1 MKQFRLL
8 LTLFALMLGWT
19 NVSAQTWTGS
29 EVGEGKA
36 LLYNVGTGMY
46 LTRGNGWNTQAS
58 IGSERAAMTVLLEN
72 YDGKYK
78 IRTNVNGDGKGFEHL
93 NGGTVYS
100 DQSVNKNSTW
110 SFINVGTQDD
120 PVYNIISAD
129 NHGGGADIY
138 LTAEGGESTIVGP
151 GTDATVDKAKWKIY
165 LIEDQKAK
173 VLSAMPDATE
183 SNPID
188 ATVLIGNPDFNTA
201 IAPTGQPWTMDAS
214 NQNLSGG
221 ATLSNPCAESWRA
234 AFTLSQ
240 TISVPNGQYKLRAQA
255 AMTEY
260 TVTGNDLPVVYL
272 NDATVPF
279 NAMTEG
285 EDALATM
292 SANFAAGK
300 YYTEYTDVVTVTS
313 GSITIGARGTRTDTW
328 CTWDNFQ
335 LQYLGAL
342 ADLTPFIE
350 GLAAA
355 VEAAQAVE
363 GTVPAAIYQ
372 QIDAVVTANNKEWS
386 TADDYSAAI
395 QAINNAVAQ
404 YATADIISNY
414 SRYKTIKAAVLAI
427 DNTINTQEADDQAD
441 RATTT
446 EGIDSAIATVR
457 GALTSY
463 LAENATNLFSEG
475 RTIDITSALIENAT
489 PVSNANYWTV
499 SVTPKFDAGNNCAEF
514 WNQKGA
520 TMSQTLAAMPTGIYQ
535 LSVVA
540 LTRTDFD
547 ASIFANDNSKTIVGV
562 GYDVVDNR
570 AQANTWFNN
579 GNGVNTL
586 DFNTLVDDD
595 ITIGL
600 NAASNTSDYW
610 TVWRSFQLFYKG
622 VDLTSFQPLLD
633 EAVTAAT
640 SLEGKIPSAAYTEL
654 MSVVNEN
661 NKTYTTA
668 EGYQSALAAIATALE
683 TANAL
688 VTPYSLYQIAKTNV
702 VAIKSQTTYTDEG
715 NVAATQLDTDVAD
728 ADAAN
733 EVATTV
739 EAINAAIRKVRIAA
753 STFAGSV
760 TIKQGQYL
768 DLTDAM
774 LFNADMRTDGCL
786 DLWNIVSNTNPSYPK
801 YRVNCSE
808 FWGANFDF
816 NQTALQ
822 MPKGNYN
829 IEVYA
834 FHRAA
839 AEGST
844 YHTYLYANDESVLVL
859 PITNGENSMEAADQA
874 FSEGKYLNSLKL
886 TLDAATD
893 VVIGFKNEDTAED
906 LRESGYPTDKWT
918 IFRDFKIK
926 FFGDDALAVYREE
939 YESALAEAEAALASE
954 DYANITGNE
963 KTALTTAVTETY
975 PKSVVETNET
985 QEKFEEATTALKE
998 ATTVFKNAKAAY
1010 DAYAAAMAAAANYK
1024 VDYPY
1029 ASADKLS
1036 AYQNNLVQVTT
1047 AADASST
1054 AAAIISSYR
1063 LYVESNALAEGVEDA
1078 VDMTSK
1084 ILNNNNPENTDNWS
1098 SVLNL
1103 GENNA
1108 TFVVNS
1114 GQPYTAG
1121 DGTIGGKY
1129 FDGGA
1134 TTWGNGNWEAKI
1146 SQDIMLAP
1154 GTYVLSVTSRAQANV
1169 NKYNLFAGENKVEM
1183 GHIGSAAEAG
1193 IFGNGFNDYYVTF
1206 DVTAENPTITIGIEV
1221 GAEEA
1226 YTWYSF
1232 SRFRLA
1238 RIEDRAVY
1246 ATDAELTALAQ
1257 ALQPTAKLG
1266 FEKDDYAPYN
1276 NVESLTA
1283 AEAEIS
1289 KVYAEM
1295 GTYGKATQ
1303 ATVLA
1308 ATQVISQLNWT
1319 ANTAEVNAFF
1329 DGSFASEY
1337 SHEGNVMP
1345 FGWHGV
1351 GDKDNAT
1358 NVRLMWDVEHNAG
1371 LNAASNKQAAFAKF
1385 TAEYGTEVGYTL
1397 PLKAGVYD
1405 LKFIYGGWN
1414 EVGTRDIK
1422 VYNTENDAVVAP
1434 FTITA
1439 KDNQAHTTADSW
1451 SNYEGT
1457 VTIPADGNYVF
1468 SFFRENT
1475 TSQNQLVFSDIT
1487 LYKAKAKKG
1496 DVNGDG
1502 NVDVADVTA
1511 LVNALQKSEAPEAG
1525 KIDSDD
1531 DVDADDVQALVNI
1544 ILENNE

>member
-8 LTLFALMLGWT
+8 MTLFALMLGWT

-475 RTIDITSALIENAT
+475 RTIDVTSALIDNAT

-579 GNGVNTL
+579 GNGVNAL
-586 DFNTLVDDD
+586 DFNTLVDGD
-595 ITIGL
+595 IAIGL

-610 TVWRSFQLFYKG
+610 TVWRSFQLIYKG

-715 NVAATQLDTDVAD
+715 NVAATQLDTDVAA

-733 EVATTV
+733 EAATTV

-1010 DAYAAAMAAAANYK
+1010 DAYATAMAAAANYK

-1036 AYQNNLVQVTT
+1036 VYQNNLVQVTT

-1246 ATDAELTALAQ
+1246 ATDVELTALAQ
-1257 ALQPTAKLG
+1257 ALQPTAQLG
-1266 FEKDDYAPYN
+1266 FDEGDYAPYN
-1276 NVESLTA
+1276 NVENLTT
-1283 AEAEIS
+1283 AEAEIA

-1295 GTYGKATQ
+1295 EVFGGKATQ

-1319 ANTAEVNAFF
+1319 ANTEEVNAIY
-1329 DGSFASEY
+1329 DGTLANAPIQATSENVVLPGWKTKV
-1337 SHEGNVMP
+1337 GNTRQT
-1345 FGWHGV
+1345 F
-1351 GDKDNAT
+1351 K
-1358 NVRLMWDVEHNAG
+1358 
-1371 LNAASNKQAAFAKF
+1371 
-1385 TAEYGTEVGYTL
+1385 GTGEDGKACLADANDEVGLFVHPGTYTYGETAGYTM
-1397 PLKAGVYD
+1397 PLKAGVTYTAEAKYCSWQSGSNKD
-1405 LKFIYGGWN
+1405 FTLTILKDGATIATHSFGANNAACTEAEALKHVTLNFKPENDGDYVLNLVTSGNTFMTDFFVMRAKFI
-1414 EVGTRDIK
+1414 
-1422 VYNTENDAVVAP
+1422 P
-1434 FTITA
+1434 
-1439 KDNQAHTTADSW
+1439 
-1451 SNYEGT
+1451 
-1457 VTIPADGNYVF
+1457 
-1468 SFFRENT
+1468 
-1475 TSQNQLVFSDIT
+1475 
-1487 LYKAKAKKG
+1487 G
-1496 DVNGDG
+1496 DVNGDQEV
-1502 NVDVADVTA
+1502 NIADVTA
-1511 LVNALQKSEAPEAG
+1511 LVNALQKGGQPAAG
-1525 KIDSDD
+1525 DLDGVEGVTGD
-1531 DVDADDVQALVNI
+1531 DVKALVDL
-1544 ILENNE
+1544 ILHNE